1 MRWLLVMLT
10 HSICGRVTRTE
21 NNYGSWQHPQKAMP
35 VFVSRACNNQSIP
48 VYGDGQHVR
57 QWLHVSDHCDA
68 LIELL
73 KEGKLG
79 NKVDQGEIFHVN
91 NQETTNE
98 ELAKKI
104 LRVLGRPDSLIEYI
118 DDFNMAGTRQKICA
132 FL

>member
-1 MRWLLVMLT
+1 MWT
-10 HSICGRVTRTE
+10 CVTRTE

-35 VFVSRACNNQSIP
+35 VFVSKACDNQPIP

-79 NKVDQGEIFHVN
+79 KWFFKKNIKELNLAPDIF
-91 NQETTNE
+91 
-98 ELAKKI
+98 
-104 LRVLGRPDSLIEYI
+104 LI
-118 DDFNMAGTRQKICA
+118 QKNYR
-132 FL
+132 L